1 VAGAKAGAPQQ
12 ARAAKDEPPPA
23 GWATPEEAGGQPP
36 GGTEI
41 VTTAVRAVGEL
52 AQLGVAVG
60 GQAVKGVLSKLPRP

>member
-1 VAGAKAGAPQQ
+1 VEAPQE
-12 ARAAKDEPPPA
+12 RAAGRDEPPPA
-23 GWATPEEAGGQPP
+23 GWATPEDAGGAPP